1 MNIKCSSCK
10 SYLEEMSCA
19 NCGGSGEGY
28 TEGTLCTSCNGM
40 GTLRNELYC
49 PKCDEEDSWD
59 E

>member
-1 MNIKCSSCK
+1 
-10 SYLEEMSCA
+10 MSCA

-49 PKCDEEDSWD
+49 PECEEESWD

>member
-1 MNIKCSSCK
+1 MKIKCSSCK
-10 SYLEEMSCA
+10 SHLEEMSCA

-40 GTLRNELYC
+40 GTLKYELYC
-49 PKCDEEDSWD
+49 PKCDEEESWD